1 MSHSQKQGQTRIIG
15 TRLKVHAFVLLALP
29 ARLTNTEPVL
39 GNSMRARTIFLVL
52 SIVVVAAFVALNVEE
67 FTRASVLSLG
77 FTSVQVPLGL
87 VMLALLVSA
96 AVIFLGVMIYMQ
108 SSNLLETRNYA
119 RELSTQRELAD
130 KAEASR
136 FTELRHYLE
145 AQTAAQQ
152 RREQAAE
159 QVLSERFAAQNR
171 VLMARLEQ
179 SDNTI
184 AAHMGQIED
193 QIERREKTHFME
205 PTDSFKAPLV

>member
-1 MSHSQKQGQTRIIG
+1 
-15 TRLKVHAFVLLALP
+15 
-29 ARLTNTEPVL
+29 
-39 GNSMRARTIFLVL
+39 MRAKTIFLVL
-52 SIVVVAAFVALNVEE
+52 FIAVVAAFVALNVGE

-87 VMLALLVSA
+87 VMLALLAAV

-136 FTELRHYLE
+136 FTELRQYLE
-145 AQTAAQQ
+145 AQAASQQ

-159 QVLSERFAAQNR
+159 QVLGERFAAQNR
-171 VLMARLEQ
+171 VLMARVEQ
-179 SDNTI
+179 SDNTL
-184 AAHMGQIED
+184 AAYIGQLED

>member
-1 MSHSQKQGQTRIIG
+1 
-15 TRLKVHAFVLLALP
+15 
-29 ARLTNTEPVL
+29 
-39 GNSMRARTIFLVL
+39 MRARTIALIL
-52 SIVVVAAFVALNVEE
+52 AIGLVAAFAALNVDE

-77 FTSVQVPLGL
+77 FTSIQAPLGL
-87 VMLALLVSA
+87 VMLALLIVA

-108 SSNLLETRNYA
+108 SSNLLETRTYA
-119 RELSTQRELAD
+119 RELNTQRELAD

-159 QVLSERFAAQNR
+159 QVWGERFAAQNKLL
-171 VLMARLEQ
+171 VARLEQ
-179 SDNTI
+179 SDNSV
-184 AAHMGQIED
+184 AAHMGQLED
-193 QIERREKTHFME
+193 RLERRQKQPHYME

>member
-1 MSHSQKQGQTRIIG
+1 
-15 TRLKVHAFVLLALP
+15 
-29 ARLTNTEPVL
+29 
-39 GNSMRARTIFLVL
+39 MRAKSIFLVL
-52 SIVVVAAFVALNVEE
+52 FIAVVAAFVALNVGE
-67 FTRASVLSLG
+67 FTRTSVLSLG

-87 VMLALLVSA
+87 VMLALLAAV

-136 FTELRHYLE
+136 FTELRQYLE
-145 AQTAAQQ
+145 AQAASQQ

-159 QVLSERFAAQNR
+159 QVLGERFAAQNR
-171 VLMARLEQ
+171 VLMARVEQ
-179 SDNTI
+179 SDNTL
-184 AAHMGQIED
+184 AAYMGQLED
-193 QIERREKTHFME
+193 QIERRDKTHFME

>member
-1 MSHSQKQGQTRIIG
+1 
-15 TRLKVHAFVLLALP
+15 
-29 ARLTNTEPVL
+29 
-39 GNSMRARTIFLVL
+39 MRTKSIFLVL
-52 SIVVVAAFVALNVEE
+52 FIAMVAAFVALNVEE

-77 FTSVQVPLGL
+77 FTSVQAPLGL
-87 VMLALLVSA
+87 VMLALLAAA

-145 AQTAAQQ
+145 AQAAAQQ

-159 QVLSERFAAQNR
+159 QVLGERFAAQNR
-171 VLMARLEQ
+171 VLMARVEQ
-179 SDNTI
+179 SDNTL
-184 AAHMGQIED
+184 AAYMGQLED

-205 PTDSFKAPLV
+205 PSDSFKAPLV

>member
-1 MSHSQKQGQTRIIG
+1 
-15 TRLKVHAFVLLALP
+15 
-29 ARLTNTEPVL
+29 
-39 GNSMRARTIFLVL
+39 MRARTIFLIL
-52 SIVVVAAFVALNVEE
+52 CIVVVAAFVALNVNE

-77 FTSVQVPLGL
+77 FTSVLAPLGL
-87 VMLALLVSA
+87 VMLALLAAA
-96 AVIFLGVMIYMQ
+96 AVIFLGALIYMQ
-108 SSNLLETRNYA
+108 SSNLLETRNRA

-145 AQTAAQQ
+145 SQAAAQQ

-171 VLMARLEQ
+171 VFMARVEQ
-179 SDNTI
+179 SDNTL
-184 AAHMGQIED
+184 AAYMGQLED

-205 PTDSFKAPLV
+205 PTESFKSPLV

>member
-1 MSHSQKQGQTRIIG
+1 
-15 TRLKVHAFVLLALP
+15 
-29 ARLTNTEPVL
+29 
-39 GNSMRARTIFLVL
+39 MRTKSIFLVL
-52 SIVVVAAFVALNVEE
+52 FIAVVAAFVALNVGE

-77 FTSVQVPLGL
+77 FTSVQAPLGL
-87 VMLALLVSA
+87 VMLALLAAV
-96 AVIFLGVMIYMQ
+96 AVIFLGVMIYLQ

-145 AQTAAQQ
+145 AQAASQQ

-171 VLMARLEQ
+171 VLLARVEQ
-179 SDNTI
+179 SDNTLE
-184 AAHMGQIED
+184 AHMGQLED

-205 PTDSFKAPLV
+205 PSDSFKAPLV

>member
-1 MSHSQKQGQTRIIG
+1 
-15 TRLKVHAFVLLALP
+15 
-29 ARLTNTEPVL
+29 
-39 GNSMRARTIFLVL
+39 MRARSIALILV
-52 SIVVVAAFVALNVEE
+52 IVVVAAFVALNVDE

-77 FTSVQVPLGL
+77 FTSVQAPLGL
-87 VMLALLVSA
+87 VMLVLLAGA

-119 RELSTQRELAD
+119 RELNTQRDLAD

-145 AQTAAQQ
+145 AQSAAQQ

-184 AAHMGQIED
+184 AAYMGQLED
-193 QIERREKTHFME
+193 RVERREKTHFME

>member
-1 MSHSQKQGQTRIIG
+1 
-15 TRLKVHAFVLLALP
+15 
-29 ARLTNTEPVL
+29 
-39 GNSMRARTIFLVL
+39 MRAKTIFLVL
-52 SIVVVAAFVALNVEE
+52 FIAVVAAFVALNVGE

-87 VMLALLVSA
+87 VMLALLAAV

-136 FTELRHYLE
+136 FTELRQYLE
-145 AQTAAQQ
+145 AQAASQQ

-159 QVLSERFAAQNR
+159 QVLGERFAAQNR
-171 VLMARLEQ
+171 VLMARVDQ
-179 SDNTI
+179 SDNTL
-184 AAHMGQIED
+184 AAYMGQLED

>member
-1 MSHSQKQGQTRIIG
+1 
-15 TRLKVHAFVLLALP
+15 
-29 ARLTNTEPVL
+29 
-39 GNSMRARTIFLVL
+39 MRAKTIFLVL
-52 SIVVVAAFVALNVEE
+52 FIAVVAAFVALNVGE

-77 FTSVQVPLGL
+77 FTSVQAPLGL
-87 VMLALLVSA
+87 VMLALLAAV

-145 AQTAAQQ
+145 SQAASQQ

-171 VLMARLEQ
+171 VLIARVEQ
-179 SDNTI
+179 SDNTL
-184 AAHMGQIED
+184 AAYMGQFED

-205 PTDSFKAPLV
+205 PSDSFKAPLV

>member
-1 MSHSQKQGQTRIIG
+1 
-15 TRLKVHAFVLLALP
+15 
-29 ARLTNTEPVL
+29 
-39 GNSMRARTIFLVL
+39 MRAKTIFLVL
-52 SIVVVAAFVALNVEE
+52 SIFVVAAFVALNVDE
-67 FTRASVLSLG
+67 FTRTSVLSLG

-87 VMLALLVSA
+87 VMLALLAAA

-179 SDNTI
+179 SDNTL
-184 AAHMGQIED
+184 AAYMGQLED

-205 PTDSFKAPLV
+205 PSDSFKAPLV

>member
-1 MSHSQKQGQTRIIG
+1 
-15 TRLKVHAFVLLALP
+15 
-29 ARLTNTEPVL
+29 
-39 GNSMRARTIFLVL
+39 MRARTIFLIF
-52 SIVVVAAFVALNVEE
+52 SIAVVAAFVALNVQE
-67 FTRASVLSLG
+67 FTRSSVLSLG
-77 FTSVQVPLGL
+77 FISVQVPLGL
-87 VMLALLVSA
+87 VMLALLAAA

-108 SSNLLETRNYA
+108 STNLLETRNYA

-171 VLMARLEQ
+171 ILMARLEQ
-179 SDNTI
+179 SDNTL

-193 QIERREKTHFME
+193 QNERREKTHFME

>member
-1 MSHSQKQGQTRIIG
+1 
-15 TRLKVHAFVLLALP
+15 
-29 ARLTNTEPVL
+29 
-39 GNSMRARTIFLVL
+39 MRARTILLIL

-87 VMLALLVSA
+87 VMLALLVAA

-136 FTELRHYLE
+136 FTELRHYFE

-159 QVLSERFAAQNR
+159 QVLGERFAAQNR
-171 VLMARLEQ
+171 LLMARLEQ
-179 SDNTI
+179 SDNTH
-184 AAHMGQIED
+184 AAHVGQIED

>member
-1 MSHSQKQGQTRIIG
+1 
-15 TRLKVHAFVLLALP
+15 
-29 ARLTNTEPVL
+29 
-39 GNSMRARTIFLVL
+39 MRAKSIFLVL
-52 SIVVVAAFVALNVEE
+52 FIAVVAAFVALNVSE

-87 VMLALLVSA
+87 VMLALLAAV

-136 FTELRHYLE
+136 FTELRQYLE
-145 AQTAAQQ
+145 AQAASQQ

-159 QVLSERFAAQNR
+159 QVLGERFAAQNR
-171 VLMARLEQ
+171 VLMARVEQ
-179 SDNTI
+179 SDNAL
-184 AAHMGQIED
+184 AAYMGQLED

>member
-1 MSHSQKQGQTRIIG
+1 MSHSEKHGQTHIIG
-15 TRLKVHAFVLLALP
+15 KRLKPHAVVWLTSS

-39 GNSMRARTIFLVL
+39 GNSMRARTIFLVF

>member
-1 MSHSQKQGQTRIIG
+1 
-15 TRLKVHAFVLLALP
+15 
-29 ARLTNTEPVL
+29 
-39 GNSMRARTIFLVL
+39 MRARTIFLVL

-87 VMLALLVSA
+87 VMLALLVAA

-159 QVLSERFAAQNR
+159 QVLSERFSAQNR

-179 SDNTI
+179 SDNTL
-184 AAHMGQIED
+184 AAHMGQLED
-193 QIERREKTHFME
+193 RIERREKTHFME
-205 PTDSFKAPLV
+205 PTDSVKAPLV

>member
-1 MSHSQKQGQTRIIG
+1 
-15 TRLKVHAFVLLALP
+15 
-29 ARLTNTEPVL
+29 
-39 GNSMRARTIFLVL
+39 MRTKSIFLVL
-52 SIVVVAAFVALNVEE
+52 FIAMVAAFVALNVGE

-77 FTSVQVPLGL
+77 FTSVQAPLGL
-87 VMLALLVSA
+87 VMLALLAAV
-96 AVIFLGVMIYMQ
+96 AVIFLGVMIYLQ

-145 AQTAAQQ
+145 AQAASQQ

-159 QVLSERFAAQNR
+159 QVLGERFAAQNR
-171 VLMARLEQ
+171 VLMARMEQ
-179 SDNTI
+179 SDNTL
-184 AAHMGQIED
+184 AAYMGQLED

-205 PTDSFKAPLV
+205 PSDSFKAPLV

>member
-1 MSHSQKQGQTRIIG
+1 
-15 TRLKVHAFVLLALP
+15 
-29 ARLTNTEPVL
+29 
-39 GNSMRARTIFLVL
+39 MRAKTIFLVL
-52 SIVVVAAFVALNVEE
+52 FIAVVAAFVALNVGE

-77 FTSVQVPLGL
+77 FTSVQAPLGL
-87 VMLALLVSA
+87 VMLALLAAV

-159 QVLSERFAAQNR
+159 QVLGERFAAQNR

-179 SDNTI
+179 SDNTL
-184 AAHMGQIED
+184 AAHMGQLED
-193 QIERREKTHFME
+193 QTSGALKLSLGSM
-205 PTDSFKAPLV
+205 K

>member
-1 MSHSQKQGQTRIIG
+1 
-15 TRLKVHAFVLLALP
+15 
-29 ARLTNTEPVL
+29 
-39 GNSMRARTIFLVL
+39 MRAKSIFLVL
-52 SIVVVAAFVALNVEE
+52 FIAVVAAFVALNVSE

-87 VMLALLVSA
+87 VMLALLAAV

-136 FTELRHYLE
+136 FTELRQYLE
-145 AQTAAQQ
+145 TQAASQQ

-159 QVLSERFAAQNR
+159 QVLGERFAAQNR
-171 VLMARLEQ
+171 VLMARVEQ
-179 SDNTI
+179 SDNTL
-184 AAHMGQIED
+184 AAYMGQLED

>member
-1 MSHSQKQGQTRIIG
+1 
-15 TRLKVHAFVLLALP
+15 
-29 ARLTNTEPVL
+29 
-39 GNSMRARTIFLVL
+39 MRARTIFLIL
-52 SIVVVAAFVALNVEE
+52 SIAVVAAFVALNVEE

-77 FTSVQVPLGL
+77 FTSVQAPLGL
-87 VMLALLVSA
+87 VMLALLVAA

-179 SDNTI
+179 SDNTLV
-184 AAHMGQIED
+184 ANMGQLED
-193 QIERREKTHFME
+193 QIERRDERRDKTHFME

>member
-1 MSHSQKQGQTRIIG
+1 
-15 TRLKVHAFVLLALP
+15 
-29 ARLTNTEPVL
+29 
-39 GNSMRARTIFLVL
+39 MRARTIALIL
-52 SIVVVAAFVALNVEE
+52 AIVVVAAFVALNVDE
-67 FTRASVLSLG
+67 FTRSSVLSLG
-77 FTSVQVPLGL
+77 FTTIQAPLGL
-87 VMLALLVSA
+87 VMLALLAAA
-96 AVIFLGVMIYMQ
+96 AVILLGAMIYMQ

-171 VLMARLEQ
+171 LLLARLEQ
-179 SDNTI
+179 TDNSL
-184 AAHMGQIED
+184 AAYMGQLED
-193 QIERREKTHFME
+193 RIERREKTHFME
-205 PTDSFKAPLV
+205 PTDSFKSPLV